1 MADRKKKKKKKK
13 KKKSAGKPWSAC
25 CTARAPRRGRPA
37 GISRGLAST
46 ADTGCCRTCAAGGSV
61 LESGRRVP
69 AGCRVLGGHRALT
82 LARWAVRFLSHR
94 FPGVLILTSPKPQAS
109 LPGPL
114 PLLYLLDAVQN
125 GIRQPSLR
133 FTFSLTLCAARVAQQ
148 ILKPEEHVYIRVKRF
163 LLSHR
168 CLDLRKVPGFLQ
180 LFYSFDFEKT
190 EREWILRFLG
200 EGLRDKHCCELYV
213 YQRIFRV
220 ILAFLSSPLCD
231 QGSQSP
237 ILEIRQSAARV
248 TSRAAH
254 EPIEDHSL
262 LSWVLHGL
270 EKRFLENK
278 VINKMISLLHPLWLI
293 NLGDKRE
300 NRNRSQMLLLRWIY
314 DLSICI

>member
-1 MADRKKKKKKKK
+1 M
-13 KKKSAGKPWSAC
+13 
-25 CTARAPRRGRPA
+25 
-37 GISRGLAST
+37 
-46 ADTGCCRTCAAGGSV
+46 
-61 LESGRRVP
+61 
-69 AGCRVLGGHRALT
+69 
-82 LARWAVRFLSHR
+82 
-94 FPGVLILTSPKPQAS
+94 
-109 LPGPL
+109 
-114 PLLYLLDAVQN
+114 
-125 GIRQPSLR
+125 

-168 CLDLRKVPGFLQ
+168 YLDLRKVPGFLQ
-180 LFYSFDFEKT
+180 LFYSFDFETDCSQWMLAIKFDRNGKLRSPEEAMKT

-270 EKRFLENK
+270 EKRTCCTGSGTAMDLSCLERYFSSPCLSLTKKISSASTECPDRFRFLENQ
-278 VINKMISLLHPLWLI
+278 VINKMISFLHPLWLI

>member
-1 MADRKKKKKKKK
+1 MFGLQTDCSQWMLAIKFGRNGNGEVQKKL
-13 KKKSAGKPWSAC
+13 
-25 CTARAPRRGRPA
+25 CTKQ
-37 GISRGLAST
+37 
-46 ADTGCCRTCAAGGSV
+46 
-61 LESGRRVP
+61 
-69 AGCRVLGGHRALT
+69 H
-82 LARWAVRFLSHR
+82 
-94 FPGVLILTSPKPQAS
+94 
-109 LPGPL
+109 
-114 PLLYLLDAVQN
+114 
-125 GIRQPSLR
+125 
-133 FTFSLTLCAARVAQQ
+133 
-148 ILKPEEHVYIRVKRF
+148 
-163 LLSHR
+163 
-168 CLDLRKVPGFLQ
+168 
-180 LFYSFDFEKT
+180 
-190 EREWILRFLG
+190 EWILRFLG

-220 ILAFLSSPLCD
+220 ILSLLSSPLCD

-270 EKRFLENK
+270 EKRTCCTGSGTVMDLSCLEHYFSSPCLSLTKKISSASTECPDRFRFLENK

-314 DLSICI
+314 DLPVYRYMRISVHLCSANNGSFYDTLLYCLIFLIKCDFKLLGITFYSAYWLK

>member
-1 MADRKKKKKKKK
+1 MFGLQTDCSQWMLAIKFGRNGNGEVQKKL
-13 KKKSAGKPWSAC
+13 
-25 CTARAPRRGRPA
+25 CTKQ
-37 GISRGLAST
+37 
-46 ADTGCCRTCAAGGSV
+46 
-61 LESGRRVP
+61 
-69 AGCRVLGGHRALT
+69 H
-82 LARWAVRFLSHR
+82 
-94 FPGVLILTSPKPQAS
+94 
-109 LPGPL
+109 
-114 PLLYLLDAVQN
+114 
-125 GIRQPSLR
+125 
-133 FTFSLTLCAARVAQQ
+133 
-148 ILKPEEHVYIRVKRF
+148 
-163 LLSHR
+163 
-168 CLDLRKVPGFLQ
+168 
-180 LFYSFDFEKT
+180 
-190 EREWILRFLG
+190 EWILRFLG

-220 ILAFLSSPLCD
+220 ILSLLSSPLCD

-314 DLSICI
+314 DLPVYRYMRISVHLCSANNGSFYDTLLYCLIFLIKCDFKLLGITFYSAYWLK